1 MRLLRQVL
9 HRAPENAALLL
20 RSVPPQGYRKQPG
33 RPAHAAGQGAVLR
46 FFTCARCGR
55 VILVTDENDRRRK
68 FCSPH
73 CERMYWKHKKK
84 SGTPRTATFGAA
96 YAGHS

>member
-1 MRLLRQVL
+1 MCLLRQVL